1 MRSLARVPM
10 LLLFCLS
17 IAAGAAAGR
26 AADTEA
32 PTGKAKQYV
41 CAPCGM
47 PCDEKIYD
55 HPGNCPV
62 CGAAL
67 IDKEE
72 ADAAARNIKKVAIL
86 IFTGVQIIDYTG
98 PYEVFQAAGYNVYT
112 VAATK
117 DPITTVAGMTVT
129 PKYTFADAPSP
140 DVLVVPGGGIKAA
153 MQSAETL
160 AWIKDVTA
168 KDLHT
173 MSVCNGAFFLA
184 SAGLLDGLKATTTA
198 GNIHRLES
206 QYPKVTVVRDQ
217 RVVDNGHIL
226 TTGGLTA
233 GIDGALHLVEVLE
246 GKGQAQ
252 NVALGEEY
260 DWHPDFARGA
270 LADTLVTPYLDEV
283 ANATG
288 KWEIVTTEG
297 DTRRW
302 LTEVRGTSDKSAAE
316 LLAQFDQVV
325 VTKGKWTSVKAAST
339 GSSAS
344 TRGSWTFSGPDG
356 KPWSG
361 TLSIDPVQGQGHQY
375 MVKVNIAKAG

>member
-1 MRSLARVPM
+1 MKSLARVPM

-17 IAAGAAAGR
+17 IAAGAALGR
-26 AADTEA
+26 AADTGS
-32 PTGKAKQYV
+32 PQGKAKQYV

-47 PCDEKIYD
+47 PCDEKVYD

-62 CGAAL
+62 CGVQL
-67 IDKEE
+67 VDKEE
-72 ADAAARNIKKVAIL
+72 AEAAARSVKKVAIL

-98 PYEVFQAAGYNVYT
+98 PYEIFQAAGFNVYT

-117 DPITTVAGMTVT
+117 DPITTVAGMIVT
-129 PKYTFADAPSP
+129 PKYTFADAPQP
-140 DVLVVPGGGIKAA
+140 DVLVVPGGGIRATL
-153 MQSAETL
+153 QSPETL

-173 MSVCNGAFFLA
+173 MSVCNGAFLLA
-184 SAGLLDGLKATTTA
+184 GAGLLDGLKATTTA
-198 GNIHRLES
+198 GNIDRLTS

-233 GIDGALHLVEVLE
+233 GIDGALHVVEVLL

-252 NVALGEEY
+252 SVALGEEY

-270 LADTLVTPYLDEV
+270 LADTLVIPYLDEV

-288 KWEIVTTEG
+288 KWEVVTTEG

-316 LLAQFDQVV
+316 LLAQFDQAF
-325 VTKGKWTSVKAAST
+325 VTRGKWTSVTSAAT
-339 GSSAS
+339 GSAGS
-344 TRGSWTFSGPDG
+344 TSNAYRFSGPDG

-361 TLSIDPVQGQGHQY
+361 TLSIDPITGQGHQY
-375 MVKVNIAKAG
+375 TVTVSIEKAG